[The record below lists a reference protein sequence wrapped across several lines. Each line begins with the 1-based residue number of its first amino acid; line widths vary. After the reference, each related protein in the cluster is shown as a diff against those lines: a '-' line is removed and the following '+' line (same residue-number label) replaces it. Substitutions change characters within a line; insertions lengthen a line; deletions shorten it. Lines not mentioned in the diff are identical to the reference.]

1 MPVADWVATEDWEVV
16 FLGGKRMPGVAN
28 VEISM
33 PSGLDVQKAR
43 GKKKARVRDGGSPPA
58 EVNITLE
65 LLPADMPDLE
75 RVVDLLRPR
84 SPKGAKLTLEITHPN
99 ARLWGV
105 NLVKIKSIGSPTPSA
120 GGSFQLKIAALEHS
134 DTPTKVKKPKTTKPH
149 NEDDE
154 SWNVDPLID
163 ALRPGQAGGAAAN
176 FTPGPEQNMSF
187 PGSGFG

>member
-28 VEISM
+28 VEISL
-33 PSGLDVQKAR
+33 PSGLEVLKAR
-43 GKKKARVRDGGSPPA
+43 GKKKARIRDGGSPPA

-65 LLPADMPDLE
+65 LLPAEMPDLE

-84 SPKGAKLTLEITHPN
+84 SPKGAKLPLEITHPN

-105 NLVKIKSIGSPTPSA
+105 NVVKIKTIGSPTPGP
-120 GGSFQLKIAALEHS
+120 GGSFELKISALEHS
-134 DTPTKVKKPKTTKPH
+134 ETPTKVKKAKTTKPV

-154 SWNVDPLID
+154 DWNVDPKIN
-163 ALRPGQAGGAAAN
+163 ALRPGNAGAAAAN
-176 FTPGPEQNMSF
+176 FTPDQTMSF